1 MIYFDQETR
10 QFSLTDGLKKAGSA
24 IGHAARTS
32 TEKQWE
38 VAGAA
43 GRVAVGLAQRKQLQ
57 RKYEEQGMDPDKAKK
72 KAKKES
78 GSVVKNALKG
88 AAGGWAARKA
98 GRIMGLNAT
107 SEDKLKMAQRESKSL
122 DSKLKAAR
130 VDAKNMERANK
141 IKAANRLKEQQLKG
155 VKNPGSGL
163 GYVGN

>member
-1 MIYFDQETR
+1 MVYFNQVTR
-10 QFSLTDGLKKAGSA
+10 QFSLTDGLKKAGAA

-57 RKYEEQGMDPDKAKK
+57 KKYEEQGMDPNDAAK

-88 AAGGWAARKA
+88 GSVGWAARKA
-98 GRIMGLNAT
+98 GRIMGLNANAN
-107 SEDKLKMAQRESKSL
+107 DQLQMAKREGKSL
-122 DSKLKAAR
+122 DTKLKVARQDAA
-130 VDAKNMERANK
+130 NMERANK
-141 IKAANRLKEQQLKG
+141 IKAANKLKQQQLKNI
-155 VKNPGSGL
+155 KNL
-163 GYVGN
+163 

>member
-10 QFSLTDGLKKAGSA
+10 QFSLTDGLKNASAA

-32 TEKQWE
+32 TERQWE

-57 RKYEEQGMDPDKAKK
+57 KKYEEQGMDPNKAAK

-88 AAGGWAARKA
+88 GAEGWAARKA

-107 SEDKLKMAQRESKSL
+107 SEDQLKMANRESKSL
-122 DSKLKAAR
+122 DTKLRAAR
-130 VDAKNMERANK
+130 VNAKNMEMANK
-141 IKAANRLKEQQLKG
+141 IKAANKLKEKQLKSL
-155 VKNPGSGL
+155 K
-163 GYVGN
+163 